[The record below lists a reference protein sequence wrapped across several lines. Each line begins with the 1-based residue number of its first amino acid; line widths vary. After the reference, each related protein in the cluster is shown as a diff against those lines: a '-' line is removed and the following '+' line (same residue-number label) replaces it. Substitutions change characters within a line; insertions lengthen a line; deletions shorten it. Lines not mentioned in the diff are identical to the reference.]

1 MNRETSMRC
10 WSFVLCVAIALC
22 LQSAARAD
30 EYRLHIGDTL
40 DFSVA
45 GVSLQRTA
53 TVDTDGRVSLPLVG
67 PLDAKGKTL
76 TEILTYL
83 RRELP
88 KKSLNLRTPE
98 GRDQITIIDPQEI
111 SLSIADY
118 VPVYVNGDVSRPG
131 EQKFRPGM
139 TVRQSISLA
148 GGYDVVRF
156 RVENPMMA
164 NVDLEDE
171 LRTKWMDLEHAYA
184 RRDFL
189 QKLLDR
195 SKEATQPFAL
205 RSPLAKGLR
214 DQAAKAETDQLRAS
228 LDAFNAERVAFERK
242 ITLLNDGLEA
252 LEKQKKN
259 EDENAKLD
267 NSEAARINDLFA
279 KGTLPANRVAD
290 ARRLALLSA
299 TRSLQVSSQL
309 EADRRVR
316 SDAQQAL
323 QKLIS
328 DRSEQ
333 VLKDLKETNDLI
345 SKTQSRID
353 ALTEKLVYTSALR
366 SQLLGSGVNS
376 PQISVVRQVSGTAK
390 SLSADADTPLEPGD
404 VVEVKMTLTANG
416 SSMAN

>member
-1 MNRETSMRC
+1 MKC
-10 WSFVLCVAIALC
+10 WIFILCI
-22 LQSAARAD
+22 SAAVFLRSPVQAD

-45 GVSLQRTA
+45 GVSLQRTS
-53 TVDTDGRVSLPLVG
+53 TVDTDGRVTLPLVG
-67 PLDAKGKTL
+67 PIDAKGKTL
-76 TEILTYL
+76 GEILTYL

-111 SLSIADY
+111 TLSISDY
-118 VPVYVNGDVSRPG
+118 VPIYVNGDVSRPG

-148 GGYDVVRF
+148 GGYDVVRL
-156 RVENPMMA
+156 RVENPVMT

-171 LRTKWMDLEHAYA
+171 LRTKWMDIEHAYA

-195 SKEATQPFAL
+195 SKEPAQPFAL

-214 DQAAKAETDQLRAS
+214 DQAAKSETDQLRAG
-228 LDAFNAERVAFERK
+228 LEAFNSERAALERK
-242 ITLLNDGLEA
+242 ISLLNDGLDA
-252 LEKQKKN
+252 LDKQKKN

-267 NSEAARINDLFA
+267 SSEAARIADLFS
-279 KGTLPANRVAD
+279 KGTLPATRVAD

-299 TRSLQVSSQL
+299 TRSLQVGSQI
-309 EADRRVR
+309 EVDRRVR

-328 DRSEQ
+328 ERSEQ
-333 VLKDLKETNDLI
+333 LLKDLKETNDTI
-345 SKTQSRID
+345 SKSQSRIS

-376 PQISVVRQVSGTAK
+376 PQISVVRQVSGAAKVIQAESDTA
-390 SLSADADTPLEPGD
+390 LEPGD
-404 VVEVKMTLTANG
+404 VVEVKMTLTANTTP
-416 SSMAN
+416 MAN